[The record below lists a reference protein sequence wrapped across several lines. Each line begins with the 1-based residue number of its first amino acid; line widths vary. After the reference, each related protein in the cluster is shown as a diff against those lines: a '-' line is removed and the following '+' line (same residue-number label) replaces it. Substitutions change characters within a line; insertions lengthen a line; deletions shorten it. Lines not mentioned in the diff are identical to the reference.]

1 MLWVTLTMNNIP
13 NFYIY
18 FLISEMDTNAVAISQ
33 LVLGSWSFNRK
44 GWMGVAG
51 RELRDSAQQ

>member
-1 MLWVTLTMNNIP
+1 MNNIP

-44 GWMGVAG
+44 WWMGVG
-51 RELRDSAQQ
+51 EGSSGIVQSNRPWVQS